1 MQWWQRKKN
10 QTNLLTQWKLAWR
23 DLPSEKESGIYL
35 ANRYFCGRVQTR
47 NKRSES
53 CTSIY
58 HSQTLGF
65 WTSMSQKDKTLLSLR
80 FVNSNQTHVHCK
92 NPLTLEVFFLTPHFF
107 TLPSALSF
115 ATPVWYLYIPVRK
128 TCLQVTLHMVNC
140 KTLHTHHSQHTFWG
154 CSCQSG

>member
-1 MQWWQRKKN
+1 MAECKQEIKGQSLAHVSITQRRWVLEL
-10 QTNLLTQWKLAWR
+10 QCHR
-23 DLPSEKESGIYL
+23 
-35 ANRYFCGRVQTR
+35 
-47 NKRSES
+47 
-53 CTSIY
+53 
-58 HSQTLGF
+58 
-65 WTSMSQKDKTLLSLR
+65 KDKTLLSLH

-140 KTLHTHHSQHTFWG
+140 KTLHTHHPQHTFWG
-154 CSCQSG
+154 RSCQLGQTDRQTDILAQKKKGITLVK